1 MSYELTNF
9 EDWPSKK
16 TPVNAETLN
25 KMDKQIKKS
34 ADDIGEITKLAD
46 LGDNLSDIVDAVYK
60 KLNKVQS
67 HVGMIVQSTTLDT
80 EAKVKNIYGGSKWVK
95 IEGRMLL
102 GANASHEVNSTGGEE
117 THTLRES
124 EMPAHNHSFRVN
136 TETYDGGTHIHSLRG
151 YVTTDTGGAHTHDVS
166 VSGNTSSNGDHSHGF
181 DRCAGSG
188 TNTFN
193 YAGGSVN
200 AIALNKTYHQGTYN
214 AGSHSHWFSASTTT
228 SKKGDH
234 QHTANLNSGMA
245 EGAGNH
251 THAIDYSGTTGN
263 SGSSGAHNNMPPYK
277 AVYIWERTA

>member
-117 THTLRES
+117 KHTLSTAEL
-124 EMPAHNHSFRVN
+124 PAHSHKFSGSSNTGSNGNHNHTVSID
-136 TETYDGGTHIHSLRG
+136 TQTSDGGWHSHGVLL
-151 YVTTDTGGAHTHDVS
+151 
-166 VSGNTSSNGDHSHGF
+166 SGNTDSGGEHSHGF

-193 YAGGSVN
+193 YAGGSIS
-200 AIALNKTYHQGTYN
+200 AIALNKTYHQSTYS
-214 AGSHSHWFSASTTT
+214 AGAHKHSFAVEGDT
-228 SKKGDH
+228 S
-234 QHTANLNSGMA
+234 
-245 EGAGNH
+245 GAGTHKHSVSVKGNTGSNGAH
-251 THAIDYSGTTGN
+251 THTVSISGTTGN
-263 SGSSGAHNNMPPYK
+263 SGGGGAHNNMPPYK